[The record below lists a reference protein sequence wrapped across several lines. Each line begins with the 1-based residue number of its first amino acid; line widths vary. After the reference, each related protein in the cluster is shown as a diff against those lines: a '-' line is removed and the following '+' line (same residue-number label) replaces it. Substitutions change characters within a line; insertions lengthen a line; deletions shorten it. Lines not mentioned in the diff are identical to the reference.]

1 MNIRRW
7 PASYAAIA
15 ATACA
20 VLLLELG
27 LTRLFSVVFSYHFAF
42 LAISIALFGLGAG
55 GVLSYWFGRGAAGLG
70 YLSLA
75 GGLAV
80 LASLWVVLQPVTVMS
95 NQRLAIVY
103 FTAAIPFVIAGAIL
117 SIAMSSA
124 IERIDRAYFADL
136 SGASLGCLLLVW
148 LLDNLGGVNTLL
160 SVSAILALAGLFWFL
175 AAGAHKAAGLAAAV
189 ALAWVAFITANAHST
204 FFDIKVSKGAELT
217 DEIFVK
223 WNSFSRIA
231 ARQEQGWGGPAI
243 VIDGDANTGVSTD
256 EVWNWPIAARR
267 QYLLS
272 QEVQSA
278 AYLLRPKAK
287 TLIIGSGGGQ
297 DISFALASETP
308 DVTAVEI
315 NPIIV
320 NDLMRGRFAAI
331 SKGVYLRP
339 QVRVAIEDGRSYV
352 RRSRERYS
360 IIQATMVDTWASTA
374 AGAFALSENNLYT
387 VEAFTDYLGHLNDD
401 GILAFTR
408 WGFTEPRES
417 LRIVSLAVAALEKL
431 GENEPARHIAVVREG
446 TKEQIAG
453 IGGKDGVI
461 VSRKPLTAA
470 DLATFREI
478 TRPGSRW
485 QLSYLPGANVPSAF
499 TAFLSSEDRQSW
511 IKDYRYDVSPVTDD
525 RPFFFYTVQPRDVW
539 NYLKPGENDAAD
551 FKINRAV
558 PTLYGLVV
566 ISLIATIVTLLLP
579 ALALRARIP
588 SREGVL
594 KFLLYFAAIGAGYIL
609 IEVALIQKFVLFL
622 GHPTYSLT
630 VIVFAM
636 LASSGLGS
644 FLTRHRDPRPLW
656 IALAVAVAA
665 FALSPILHATVT
677 ASLGVKVVLSVLLVA
692 PLGVLMGMPFPWGL
706 KTLEK
711 WQPNAVRWAWSV
723 NAASSV
729 LGSAL
734 AIVIGLYLGLTATI
748 LLGAALYV
756 AAWVLGRYGT
766 LRAIGASQS

>member
-1 MNIRRW
+1 MDSRRW
-7 PASYAAIA
+7 LPSYAAVA
-15 ATACA
+15 CTACA

-55 GVLSYWFGRGAAGLG
+55 GVLSYWIGRGSGSLG
-70 YLSLA
+70 WLSLIA
-75 GGLAV
+75 GPAV
-80 LASLWVVLQPVTVMS
+80 LASLWVVLQPVTVIT
-95 NQRLAIVY
+95 NERLAIVY
-103 FTAAIPFVIAGAIL
+103 FTAAAPFIFAGAIL
-117 SIAMSSA
+117 SNAMSGA
-124 IERIDRAYFADL
+124 IDRIDRVYFADL
-136 SGASLGCLLLVW
+136 AGASLGCLLLVW
-148 LLDNLGGVNTLL
+148 LLDTLGGVNTILC
-160 SVSAILALAGLFWFL
+160 VSALLAIAAVFWFL
-175 AAGAHKAAGLAAAV
+175 AANANKAAGLAAAV
-189 ALAWVAFITANAHST
+189 ALAWIALIAANAQT
-204 FFDIKVSKGAELT
+204 NFFDIRVSKGNALT

-231 ARQEQGWGGPAI
+231 ARQEKGWGGPAI
-243 VIDGDANTGVSTD
+243 VIDGDANTSVSLD
-256 EVWNWPIAARR
+256 EVWNWPTADRR
-267 QYLLS
+267 NYLLS

-278 AYLLRPKAK
+278 AYILRPKSK

-297 DISFALASETP
+297 DISFALASGAP

-320 NDLMRGRFAAI
+320 DDLMRGRFAAI

-339 QVRVAIEDGRSYV
+339 EVRVAIEDGRSYI

-360 IIQATMVDTWASTA
+360 VIQATMVDTWASTA

-387 VEAFTDYLGHLNDD
+387 VEAFTDYLSHLNDD

-408 WGFTEPRES
+408 WGFEQPRES
-417 LRIVSLAVAALEKL
+417 LRVVSLAVAALEKL
-431 GENEPARHIAVVREG
+431 GEKDPARHIAVIREG
-446 TKEQIAG
+446 TREQIAG

-478 TRPGSRW
+478 SKPGGRW

-499 TAFLSSEDRQSW
+499 TDFLSAANRESW
-511 IKDYRYDVSPVTDD
+511 IRSYRYDVSPVTDD

-539 NYLKPGENDAAD
+539 NYLKPGDNDAAD

-558 PTLYGLVV
+558 PTLYGLVL
-566 ISLIATIVTLLLP
+566 ISLFATVVTLLLP
-579 ALALRARIP
+579 AVALRARIP
-588 SREGVL
+588 RRGAVL
-594 KFLLYFAAIGAGYIL
+594 KFLLYFAAIGAGFIL

-630 VIVFAM
+630 VIVFAL

-644 FLTRHRDPRPLW
+644 FLSRHRAPRPLW
-656 IALAVAVAA
+656 IAAAGAIAA
-665 FALSPILHATVT
+665 FTLSPILHATAT
-677 ASLGVKVVLSVLLVA
+677 APLAIKVLISVLLVT
-692 PLGVLMGMPFPWGL
+692 PLGILMGMPFPWGL
-706 KTLEK
+706 KTLES

-734 AIVIGLYLGLTATI
+734 AIIIGLYLGLTATI
-748 LLGAALYV
+748 LLGAALYI
-756 AAWVLGRYGT
+756 AAWALGRYGM
-766 LRAIGASQS
+766 LRAGSAPES